1 MGDMR
6 DWRKAI
12 DEMFS
17 DDCHPDA
24 ANRPADSEYEVCS
37 TCRSEDDDCPACG
50 GEGLIDITGEYEIP
64 DFSKMQTEGTTLDRF
79 HQDDSLYET
88 VAPLIDYLGL
98 NANENLYICE
108 MTGSV
113 DLYDNEMI
121 EHRGE
126 NIYYDGAE
134 DVYFALTAN
143 HKYLLSPEKVDS
155 LSIDKDMRYVG
166 RTTVGMLT
174 PETMVSERNDSAKIK
189 LTPKDLSDPDDDG
202 MMDRPES
209 EKDVKKHLKKVADRY
224 GVEFVDDFA
233 KYAKKNTVKENIEDD
248 LVRILR
254 LAGMM
259 VKPEKYD
266 LPCCDDG
273 CDDEEANEEGEESV
287 FTNTSDFVD
296 EIRGEPP
303 QDHDSF
309 ENPFGDESVLT
320 DSVEEAV
327 GDLEK
332 LSDTLPKAL
341 DKTGL
346 PWAANKVGD
355 KIAGVGREWEWE
367 QKAEKEQRKRDKKG
381 RYSLR
386 NQDLRTVADD
396 VIRAYSEKQGKAPR
410 FSTEKAYEKELRRN
424 WLPQIYKTPK
434 YLKFNQPTDE
444 QIKELAKIMLDKAKN
459 MKEDRNMDEKFDW
472 DSVLEQENKWRR
484 IEHRDLAEDEVE
496 EDFLADP
503 EEIEHGPEEDDVE
516 EEMLGGNKS
525 SVLIYNEEVFYTL
538 QDHFGA
544 DLDFGRTAD
553 EVLVPAS
560 HEDLRAFLSAE
571 FREGADYELESP
583 MEEDLQNGYE
593 DRRTHDADD
602 FFPTGAVSNTSK
614 AHGPE
619 AAKHGG
625 NPMATKMRT
634 NESADVYEKL
644 KQEYRRHRL
653 K

>member
-1 MGDMR
+1 MSDMR
-6 DWRKAI
+6 DWRRAI

-17 DDCHPDA
+17 DEFHPDA
-24 ANRPADSEYEVCS
+24 ANRPADGEYELCPVCHG
-37 TCRSEDDDCPACG
+37 EDEDCPKCG

-64 DFSKMQTEGTTLDRF
+64 DFSKMQMEGTTLDRF
-79 HQDDSLYET
+79 YQDDTLYDT
-88 VAPLIDYLGL
+88 VAPLIDYLEL
-98 NANENLYICE
+98 NVNENLYIYE
-108 MTGSV
+108 TFGAF
-113 DLYDNEMI
+113 DIYDNKMI

-143 HKYLLSPEKVDS
+143 HKYLISPEKADS

-174 PETMVSERNDSAKIK
+174 PETMVSERNDHAKIK

-202 MMDRPES
+202 MIDRPES

-224 GVEFVDDFA
+224 NVEFVDDFA
-233 KYAKKNTVKENIEDD
+233 KYTKKSAVKEDVEDE
-248 LVRILR
+248 LVRMLR

-266 LPCCDDG
+266 LPCCDDE
-273 CDDEEANEEGEESV
+273 DANEEGEESV

-303 QDHDSF
+303 QDHETFD
-309 ENPFGDESVLT
+309 NPFGDESVLT

-332 LSDTLPKAL
+332 LSDTLPKAI

-346 PWAANKVGD
+346 PWLANKVGD
-355 KIAGVGREWEWE
+355 KISGVRREWEWQE
-367 QKAEKEQRKRDKKG
+367 KADKEQRKRDKKG
-381 RYSLR
+381 RYNLR
-386 NQDLRTVADD
+386 DEDLDTVADD
-396 VIRAYSEKQGKAPR
+396 IIRAYSEKQGNAPSL
-410 FSTEKAYEKELRRN
+410 STEKAYEKELSRT
-424 WLPQIYKTPK
+424 WLKQIYKTPK
-434 YLKFNQPTDE
+434 YSRFNKPTDE
-444 QIKELAKIMLDKAKN
+444 QIKELAKIMLDKTKN

-503 EEIEHGPEEDDVE
+503 EEVEHGPEEDEVE
-516 EEMLGGNKS
+516 EMAEDANT
-525 SVLIYNEEVFYTL
+525 SVLVNNEEVYYAL
-538 QDHFGA
+538 
-544 DLDFGRTAD
+544 AD
-553 EVLVPAS
+553 EYTDRLNFGNGKNEVVIPAS
-560 HEDLRAFLSAE
+560 QEEVRQVMNMNG
-571 FREGADYELESP
+571 FREGTDYELDSYFG
-583 MEEDLQNGYE
+583 EDLQNGYD
-593 DRRTHDADD
+593 DRREHDADD
-602 FFPTGAVSNTSK
+602 FFPTGAVSNASK